1 MSTTFSFTNGET
13 ALRQYLKDLSAI
25 PTIRPGEEA
34 ELAVRL
40 RAGDKTARTRLIEAN
55 LRFVVAFAKKYRNLG
70 LPFQDLINAGN
81 VGMIEA
87 AKRFDPDHGAKFIT
101 YAVWWI
107 KQSILQ
113 TLSRQNSTL
122 HQPQKQANLQLK
134 LARTSRHLQSDL
146 EHRPS
151 SAELAHEMHLS
162 EAEVDT
168 LLKNRGEEV
177 PIDGLE
183 EGEHDFQLID
193 QLAQHSL
200 PAADQQASDASVR
213 HSVHELLHELDE
225 KERAIVILRFGLIGD
240 DPRTL
245 KEVGEKLGLSRERIR
260 QVEAQALA
268 KLRRNLQARRLL
280 GNLN

>member
-1 MSTTFSFTNGET
+1 MPSPASSASREP

-25 PTIRPGEEA
+25 PPMQPGEEA
-34 ELAVRL
+34 ELAARI
-40 RAGDKTARTRLIEAN
+40 RAGDKSARTRLIEAN

-87 AKRFDPDHGAKFIT
+87 AKRYDPDNGAKFIT

-113 TLSRQNSTL
+113 TLSGQNAVFHL
-122 HQPQKQANLQLK
+122 PQKQASLQLK
-134 LARTSRHLQSDL
+134 LARATRHLQSAL
-146 EHRPS
+146 EHNPS
-151 SAELAHEMHLS
+151 AAELAREMHLS
-162 EAEVDT
+162 EAEVDE

-183 EGEHDFQLID
+183 DGEHDFQLID
-193 QLAQHSL
+193 RLVQHTL
-200 PAADQQASDASVR
+200 PAADQQAIEASFR

-225 KERAIVILRFGLIGD
+225 KERAIVTLRFGLVGD
-240 DPRTL
+240 EPRTL
-245 KEVGEKLGLSRERIR
+245 KEIGDKLGLSRERIR
-260 QVEAQALA
+260 QVEVQALG
-268 KLRRNLQARRLL
+268 KLRRSLRARRLL
-280 GNLN
+280 GHLN